1 MSGRTQGWINLA
13 GAALVALGLPSA
25 ANAQGDVEFFKGK
38 TVNYVIATS
47 PGGGYDYYGRLV
59 AEYMQRH
66 LPGSTFV
73 VRNMPGAGHI
83 IGANYIYASKPDGL
97 TIGTFNTGLVYSQL
111 VGADALKFDLTKMSW
126 IGKAATDPR
135 AFVISEKSPIKSL
148 ADLKSSKEV
157 IFSTSGIGSAGYA
170 ETKALSE
177 LLGLPIKIV
186 TGYAGSEDQLAM
198 RRGEVTGVINTRS
211 SQEEFVKNGYG
222 RFIAQIGGREKDVP
236 QLIDMV
242 DSADAKALVTLIQSQ
257 GDMAR
262 FTAGPPGIPPAR
274 LEALRA
280 AYKAAMEDKEL
291 QEKAAKGGRP
301 IEPAYGVDVEA
312 MVKKALQQPPR
323 TVAILKEALTEPAA
337 GQQAPSG
344 VKAVGPLLDV
354 QEKGKKITVKGPDGK
369 PVNLEVS
376 SSRTKLTVAG
386 QEAQRGQLKVGQECE
401 ITYPPGGTEAAAL
414 ACK

>member
-1 MSGRTQGWINLA
+1 MSGRTQGLMKFA

-25 ANAQGDVEFFKGK
+25 AHAQGDVEFFKGK

-111 VGADALKFDLTKMSW
+111 VGSDALKFDLTKMSW

-135 AFVISEKSPIKSL
+135 AFVISEKSPIKSF

-236 QLIDMV
+236 QLISMV
-242 DSADAKALVTLIQSQ
+242 ELARCEGAGHADPIAGRHGPVHRRTARHSSRSARGAARGLQ
-257 GDMAR
+257 GSH
-262 FTAGPPGIPPAR
+262 
-274 LEALRA
+274 
-280 AYKAAMEDKEL
+280 
-291 QEKAAKGGRP
+291 GGQ
-301 IEPAYGVDVEA
+301 G
-312 MVKKALQQPPR
+312 
-323 TVAILKEALTEPAA
+323 AA
-337 GQQAPSG
+337 GEGGQG
-344 VKAVGPLLDV
+344 R
-354 QEKGKKITVKGPDGK
+354 TPD
-369 PVNLEVS
+369 
-376 SSRTKLTVAG
+376 R
-386 QEAQRGQLKVGQECE
+386 
-401 ITYPPGGTEAAAL
+401 
-414 ACK
+414 ACLR

>member
-1 MSGRTQGWINLA
+1 MSGRSRLWINLA
-13 GAALVALGLPSA
+13 GAAALWLGLPSA
-25 ANAQGDVEFFKGK
+25 AHAQADFEFFKGK
-38 TVNYVIATS
+38 TVNYIIATS

-83 IGANYIYASKPDGL
+83 IGANFIYASKPDGL

-111 VGADALKFDLTKMSW
+111 IGAEAIKYDLTKMSW

-135 AFVISEKSPIKSL
+135 VFVISEKSPIKTF
-148 ADLKSSKEV
+148 ADLKASKQV
-157 IFSTSGIGSAGYA
+157 IFSTSGVGSAGYA
-170 ETKALSE
+170 ETKALSDV
-177 LLGLPIKIV
+177 LALPIKIV

-198 RRGEVTGVINTRS
+198 RRGEVTGVVNTRS
-211 SQEEFVKNGYG
+211 SNEDFVKNGYG

-236 QLIDMV
+236 QLSGMV
-242 DSADAKALVTLIQSQ
+242 DTPDAKALVALIQSQ
-257 GDMAR
+257 GDIAR
-262 FTAGPPGIPPAR
+262 LTAGPPGIPPGR
-274 LEALRA
+274 LDALRA

-291 QEKAAKGGRP
+291 QDKAAKGGRP
-301 IEPAYGVDVEA
+301 IEPAYGTEVER
-312 MVKKALQQPPR
+312 MVRAALSQSPKA
-323 TVAILKEALTEPAA
+323 VAILKDALSEPSAP
-337 GQQAPSG
+337 APSG
-344 VKAVGPLLDV
+344 LKTMGPLLDI
-354 QEKGKKITVKGPDGK
+354 QESGKKITVKGPDGK

-376 SSRTKLTVAG
+376 SSRTKVTVAG
-386 QEAQRGQLKVGQECE
+386 KEAQRSQLKVGQECE